1 MDGRAHTRNLSAS
14 VGSHRWSHALIRAL
28 TQDLTHDRSH
38 TLSRARTN
46 PGWLSPQDP
55 PDQGRGAW
63 WAFAPVAAAI
73 AATLVWIILC
83 LPPAT

>member
-1 MDGRAHTRNLSAS
+1 MDGRAHTRNIS
-14 VGSHRWSHALIRAL
+14 L
-28 TQDLTHDRSH
+28 TIAH
-38 TLSRARTN
+38 TLSLARTN

-73 AATLVWIILC
+73 GATLVWIILC